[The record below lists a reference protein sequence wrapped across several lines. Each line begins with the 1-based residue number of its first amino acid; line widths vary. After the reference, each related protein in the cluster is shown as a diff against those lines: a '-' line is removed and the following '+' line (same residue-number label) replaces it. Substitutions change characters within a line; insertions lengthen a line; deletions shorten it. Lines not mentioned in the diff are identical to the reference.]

1 MIARFILTL
10 VAGVYL
16 IVAPALAQDISEAD
30 KSAFQSII
38 TQQIEAFKV
47 GDHATAYSLASP
59 GVQSKFRN
67 PVVFGQM
74 ARKGYAPV
82 TAPQNYV
89 FGRVSDKLGSPTQ
102 HVNLTGPAGQNWIA
116 LYGFEKQSDDSW
128 RINGVVLI
136 KVPGS
141 EV

>member
-67 PVVFGQM
+67 PVVFGDDLAFDADGITGSAAYTFALGADADSPDVSTLGCHM
-74 ARKGYAPV
+74 TVVVDYA
-82 TAPQNYV
+82 A
-89 FGRVSDKLGSPTQ
+89 
-102 HVNLTGPAGQNWIA
+102 AEA
-116 LYGFEKQSDDSW
+116 AAE
-128 RINGVVLI
+128 
-136 KVPGS
+136 
-141 EV
+141 